1 LTLLTKK
8 FNVSSVNMIT
18 KMLAVS
24 TFK

>member
-8 FNVSSVNMIT
+8 FNVSSVNMIA